1 MQRATQGQEREGSRS
16 RYLRSGSKIKNAG
29 SGSKIRDKAGR
40 GGTGERGTG
49 RGRRGTGWGGWGSGS
64 GAWTAKSMKVWAL
77 GAENCESEA
86 GLELTE
92 RRRH

>member
-1 MQRATQGQEREGSRS
+1 MQDRARKLE
-16 RYLRSGSKIKNAG
+16 
-29 SGSKIRDKAGR
+29 IRRGGVGR
-40 GGTGERGTG
+40 GSEERGG
-49 RGRRGTGWGGWGSGS
+49 GGGARVGGGWGSGS